1 LTKFGLFYHYGAS
14 CKKSFQNIY
23 HIHCNRYWRKLAYFV
38 YKMQGTQ
45 YNRQNAA
52 TQIAG
57 ATLLLTVILAI
68 MSLPVLF
75 LLNPRYWNMI
85 WLRVVLYFSGSV
97 VFLGAAFIIKSN
109 SSDQIFELM
118 TGGIFLLTHAVFY
131 YLVTRKKPV
140 KNKYNRYTT
149 R

>member
-1 LTKFGLFYHYGAS
+1 MEPLVKNLFRTFIISTAIGIGVN
-14 CKKSFQNIY
+14 C
-23 HIHCNRYWRKLAYFV
+23 AYFV

-45 YNRQNAA
+45 YNRQDAA
-52 TQIAG
+52 TQISG
-57 ATLLLTVILAI
+57 ATLLLTVILTI

-85 WLRVVLYFSGSV
+85 WLRIMLYFSGSI
-97 VFLGAAFIIKSN
+97 VFIGATFIIKSN
-109 SSDQIFELM
+109 SSDQIFEVM

-140 KNKYNRYTT
+140 KNKKRRYTT

>member
-1 LTKFGLFYHYGAS
+1 MEPLVKNLFRTFIISTAIGIGVN
-14 CKKSFQNIY
+14 C
-23 HIHCNRYWRKLAYFV
+23 AYFV

-45 YNRQNAA
+45 YNRQDAA
-52 TQIAG
+52 TQISG
-57 ATLLLTVILAI
+57 ATLLLTVILTI

-85 WLRVVLYFSGSV
+85 WLRIMLYFSGSI
-97 VFLGAAFIIKSN
+97 VFIGATFIIKSN

-140 KNKYNRYTT
+140 KNKKSRYTT

>member
-1 LTKFGLFYHYGAS
+1 MEPLVKNLFRTFIISTAIGIGVN
-14 CKKSFQNIY
+14 C
-23 HIHCNRYWRKLAYFV
+23 AYFV

-45 YNRQNAA
+45 YNRQDAA
-52 TQIAG
+52 TQISG
-57 ATLLLTVILAI
+57 ATLLLTVILTI

-85 WLRVVLYFSGSV
+85 WLRIMLYFSGSI
-97 VFLGAAFIIKSN
+97 VFIGATFIIKSN
-109 SSDQIFELM
+109 SSDQIFEVM

-140 KNKYNRYTT
+140 KNKKSRYTT

>member
-1 LTKFGLFYHYGAS
+1 MEPLVKNLFRTFIISTAIGIGVN
-14 CKKSFQNIY
+14 C
-23 HIHCNRYWRKLAYFV
+23 AYFV

-45 YNRQNAA
+45 YDRQDAA

-85 WLRVVLYFSGSV
+85 WLRV

>member
-1 LTKFGLFYHYGAS
+1 MEPLVKNLFRTFIISTAIGIGVN
-14 CKKSFQNIY
+14 C
-23 HIHCNRYWRKLAYFV
+23 AYFV

-45 YNRQNAA
+45 YDRQDAA